1 MDLMENEKFNTMKAR
16 VVHRDVVT
24 PTLNEIT
31 SQHPKLWWLEQL
43 EKEMVG
49 CAPILHLDEVFAD
62 PHAPRRHKERTNGH
76 TEMHYVTKRVHGE
89 C

>member
-1 MDLMENEKFNTMKAR
+1 MDLMQNEKFNTMKAR

-62 PHAPRRHKERTNGH
+62 PHAPLLQQWTNKRQRSAMESRTFS
-76 TEMHYVTKRVHGE
+76 
-89 C
+89 

>member
-1 MDLMENEKFNTMKAR
+1 MKDERFNTMKAR

-31 SQHPKLWWLEQL
+31 SQHEKLWWLEKL

-62 PHAPRRHKERTNGH
+62 PHASCLRFGH
-76 TEMHYVTKRVHGE
+76 
-89 C
+89 

>member
-1 MDLMENEKFNTMKAR
+1 MKDERFNTMKAR

-31 SQHPKLWWLEQL
+31 SQHEKLWWLEKL

-62 PHAPRRHKERTNGH
+62 PHASCLRYGH
-76 TEMHYVTKRVHGE
+76 THTHRCTPTGQ
-89 C
+89 